1 MSVYKE
7 KKSKLGKKGEIYTD
21 KEIRK
26 LVGIDLEDEI
36 FIIAKPGIILVKK
49 IPTLEQLLLEE
60 PLISINIKEFET
72 LSEEFQKKTSHK
84 ISQNNE

>member
-36 FIIAKPGIILVKK
+36 FIIAKPGIIIVKK
-49 IPTLEQLLLEE
+49 IPTLEQILLEE
-60 PLISINIKEFET
+60 PLISINIKEFEN
-72 LSEEFQKKTSHK
+72 LSEEFQKKSMLK
-84 ISQNNE
+84 ISKNFE